1 MRQGSTPFAVAI
13 DGAPL
18 QTLPVEVVHYIVG
31 LLDHEAFCA
40 ARAAHRCFCVWTLDE
55 IFDVRMLLRWRTAG
69 LHAICRSG
77 HLPGVRL
84 LCERGFRLDDAN
96 HSACYWRL
104 NPRGSVPLGA
114 MDVVAFYGHLDV
126 VKFLHQQGVT
136 GTTTAAVDLAAF
148 SGHIDVV
155 RFLHENRSEGCTA
168 AALEYAAANG
178 HLPVV
183 AYLVRHWN
191 RRHVTDAINMAA
203 TNGHLAIVQF
213 LHDSGI
219 GRCTVAAMNGAA
231 GNGHLK
237 VVQFLHYNR
246 TEGCTTDA
254 MDGAAANG
262 HREILEFLHRN
273 RSEGYTRRAML
284 NAVVNGHVGAVQFLY
299 EHCGQDCDK
308 YTFMR
313 ALKYEQPDVALFL
326 AENCRDVR
334 KFAAIDAAIKSPYDE
349 VARTMCA
356 YAKRRHLLR
365 LIAVA
370 VQRGCAS
377 AQDVL
382 VGLYKKA
389 RSIETDD
396 DMRGTLYRW
405 RAYGHPMGLAA
416 LVPDG
421 LCIECL
427 VEKSCP
433 RRGRS
438 PEANLARALVP
449 YALIEAARAGNIDN
463 VRYLV
468 ESRLGCI
475 HKVDALYYAGVG
487 GHAEIAR
494 LLCEAWPAEA
504 VRASL
509 QSDRHTASAT
519 RPHERL
525 GRARRRTNTSQCPQ
539 RTKNKTTAATTKCA
553 PKADAT
559 DSLKK
564 TGHAPK
570 PFERHKGAF
579 VLLDGTR
586 DRTTTTKGGQSATST
601 GLTCSWAPCHLAY
614 LRCALPTK
622 GGGKPAQINTSD
634 QRMHDALFRQSLR
647 KMKKEK

>member
-1 MRQGSTPFAVAI
+1 MCGDEASHREGNLMGVDDISLCA
-13 DGAPL
+13 
-18 QTLPVEVVHYIVG
+18 LPAEVFYYVTG
-31 LLDHEAFCA
+31 MLDDKTFCA
-40 ARAAHRCFCVWTLDE
+40 ARMAHRLFCVWTWDE
-55 IFDVRMLLRWRTAG
+55 ICDIRILPRWRAAG

-77 HLPGVRL
+77 YLPGVRL
-84 LCERGFRLDDAN
+84 LYERGFRLNDAIPDV
-96 HSACYWRL
+96 CYWHRL
-104 NPRGSVPLGA
+104 GCLVPLGI
-114 MDVVAFYGHLDV
+114 MDVVASCGHLDV
-126 VKFLHQQGVT
+126 LTFLHEQGVA
-136 GTTTAAVDLAAF
+136 GTTTAAMDIAAAN
-148 SGHIDVV
+148 GHVDVV
-155 RFLHENRSEGCTA
+155 CFLHENRSEG
-168 AALEYAAANG
+168 
-178 HLPVV
+178 
-183 AYLVRHWN
+183 
-191 RRHVTDAINMAA
+191 
-203 TNGHLAIVQF
+203 
-213 LHDSGI
+213 
-219 GRCTVAAMNGAA
+219 CTVAAMNGAA

-553 PKADAT
+553 RA
-559 DSLKK
+559 
-564 TGHAPK
+564 
-570 PFERHKGAF
+570 KG
-579 VLLDGTR
+579 R
-586 DRTTTTKGGQSATST
+586 RN
-601 GLTCSWAPCHLAY
+601 
-614 LRCALPTK
+614 R
-622 GGGKPAQINTSD
+622 
-634 QRMHDALFRQSLR
+634 
-647 KMKKEK
+647 

>member
-1 MRQGSTPFAVAI
+1 MERNKARDQECNVTSA
-13 DGAPL
+13 DGDATTL
-18 QTLPVEVVHYIVG
+18 ALPVEVVHHIVG
-31 LLDHEAFCA
+31 LLDDEAFCA
-40 ARAAHRCFCVWTLDE
+40 ARAAHRCFCVWTWDE
-55 IFDVRMLLRWRTAG
+55 ICDGRMLPRWRAAD

-84 LCERGFRLDDAN
+84 LYERGLRLDDAN
-96 HSACYWRL
+96 HSVCYWRL
-104 NPRGSVPLGA
+104 KPRGPVPLGA

-183 AYLVRHWN
+183 TYLVHHWDKG
-191 RRHVTDAINMAA
+191 HVISATNAAA

-219 GRCTVAAMNGAA
+219 VGHCTVGAMNGAA

-246 TEGCTTDA
+246 SEGCTTNAMDDAAGNGHLKVVQFLHHNRTEGCTTGA

-273 RSEGYTRRAML
+273 RSEGCTCRAML
-284 NAVVNGHVGAVQFLY
+284 KAVVNGHVSAVQFLY
-299 EHCGQDCDK
+299 EHCEQDCDK

-389 RSIETDD
+389 HSIETDD
-396 DMRGTLYRW
+396 GMRRAMRGTLYQW

-421 LCIECL
+421 VCVECL
-427 VEKSCP
+427 VGKCCP
-433 RRGRS
+433 QRGRS
-438 PEANLARALVP
+438 PQATLARALVP
-449 YALIEAARAGNIDN
+449 YALIEAVRAGNVGA
-463 VRYLV
+463 VRSLV
-468 ESRLGCI
+468 ESRRGCI

-487 GHAEIAR
+487 GHVEIAR
-494 LLCEAWPAEA
+494 LLCEAWPAEV

-509 QSDRHTASAT
+509 QSDCHTASAA
-519 RPHERL
+519 RPRERP
-525 GRARRRTNTSQCPQ
+525 GHSRRRRANASQCPQ
-539 RTKNKTTAATTKCA
+539 RTKNKTAAAATATKCA
-553 PKADAT
+553 RA
-559 DSLKK
+559 
-564 TGHAPK
+564 
-570 PFERHKGAF
+570 KG
-579 VLLDGTR
+579 R
-586 DRTTTTKGGQSATST
+586 
-601 GLTCSWAPCHLAY
+601 
-614 LRCALPTK
+614 
-622 GGGKPAQINTSD
+622 
-634 QRMHDALFRQSLR
+634 R
-647 KMKKEK
+647 KR